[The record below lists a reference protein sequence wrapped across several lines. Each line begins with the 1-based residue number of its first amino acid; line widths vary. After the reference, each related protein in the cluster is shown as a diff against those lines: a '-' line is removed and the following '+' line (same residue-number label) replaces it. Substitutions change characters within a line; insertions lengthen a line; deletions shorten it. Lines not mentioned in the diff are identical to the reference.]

1 MLNCNDMQRGHFQ
14 FGNTG
19 DILALVQHCIIAQ
32 VNKTLSLAA
41 YTADKLGLG

>member
-19 DILALVQHCIIAQ
+19 DILALVQQGVCEA
-32 VNKTLSLAA
+32 
-41 YTADKLGLG
+41 